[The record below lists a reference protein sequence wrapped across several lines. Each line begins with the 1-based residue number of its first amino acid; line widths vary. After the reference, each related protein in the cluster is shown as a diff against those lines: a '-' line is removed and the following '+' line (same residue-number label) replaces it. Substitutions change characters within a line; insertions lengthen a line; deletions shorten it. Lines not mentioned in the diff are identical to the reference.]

1 MARAFSVHYEANT
14 FAYIMVSRAQSETR
28 RKMGER
34 QANLN
39 FELFVLYNFGDLKI
53 YTATNVLYFGML
65 FEL

>member
-1 MARAFSVHYEANT
+1 MARAFSAHYEAKT
-14 FAYIMVSRAQSETR
+14 FADIMVSRAQSETR

-34 QANLN
+34 QVNLN

-53 YTATNVLYFGML
+53 YTATSVLYFGML